1 MYQYFHGLTTQ
12 NPYICDKL
20 VTINCIK
27 DINSKLTTM
36 KKNIANSMMRWALVV
51 LIAFAMPSVASAQF
65 GKLKN
70 TVKSTV
76 KSETKEKTNS
86 SSSGAPDF
94 FKKKQAQSGAEAK
107 AKTEEKEEESKSGWN
122 NKKATDEDIYG
133 ANQFEEANKRK
144 QEAAAKQ
151 AEEREARKKA
161 GCKIVES
168 RRDNQIGS
176 WHGSENKMV
185 STVDGESYIF
195 DAAAGVIRTESGKTV
210 ATINN
215 GEMSIPSIDAKIK
228 INSSGGITIN
238 GESCGKATRQD
249 LYLYGRRFGWLS
261 CEAPREMVTFF
272 FLTQTPYGTPEA
284 RANMKRTQY
293 MDGNFMD
300 ANGSRL
306 GYIKGGAIFNNNRLY
321 PKQGNM
327 HYDDDETVIAD
338 TQYRVGAFQY
348 DGTVN
353 DNNGNK
359 IGQVKDNGDILN
371 VSGKKVA
378 HVASDGKITDAA
390 GKFLVQFSGDR
401 PVAAAVAYWFF
412 FKSKIR

>member
-1 MYQYFHGLTTQ
+1 MKQ
-12 NPYICDKL
+12 N
-20 VTINCIK
+20 
-27 DINSKLTTM
+27 
-36 KKNIANSMMRWALVV
+36 ANQVMRWILLVF
-51 LIAFAMPSVASAQF
+51 IAFAMPSMASAQF
-65 GKLKN
+65 GGLKKA
-70 TVKSTV
+70 VKSTV
-76 KSETKEKTNS
+76 KSTTKEETKS

-94 FKKKQAQSGAEAK
+94 YKKKQAQSEAEAK

-176 WHGSENKMV
+176 WHSSENKMV

-210 ATINN
+210 ATLNN
-215 GEMSIPSIDAKIK
+215 GELNIPSIDAKIK

-284 RANMKRTQY
+284 RANMKRTQF
-293 MDGNFMD
+293 MDGTFLN
-300 ANGSRL
+300 AAGSRI
-306 GYIKGGAIFNNNRLY
+306 GYIKGGQILNNDRLF
-321 PKQGNM
+321 PRQGNL

-338 TQYRVGAFQY
+338 ANYRVGALQY

-353 DNNGNK
+353 DNSGNK
-359 IGQVKDNGDILN
+359 IGQVKENGDILN
-371 VSGKKVA
+371 VAGKKVA
-378 HVASDGKITDAA
+378 HVAADGKITDAA

-401 PVAAAVAYWFF
+401 PMAAAVAYYFF
-412 FKSKIR
+412 FKSKIK

>member
-1 MYQYFHGLTTQ
+1 MKQ
-12 NPYICDKL
+12 N
-20 VTINCIK
+20 
-27 DINSKLTTM
+27 
-36 KKNIANSMMRWALVV
+36 ANQVMRWILLVF
-51 LIAFAMPSVASAQF
+51 IAFAMPNVASAQF
-65 GKLKN
+65 GGLKKA
-70 TVKSTV
+70 VKSTA
-76 KSETKEKTNS
+76 KTTTKEETKS

-94 FKKKQAQSGAEAK
+94 FKKKQAQSNTNTEAK
-107 AKTEEKEEESKSGWN
+107 AEETKEPETKTT
-122 NKKATDEDIYG
+122 ADEDPYG
-133 ANQFEEANKRK
+133 GNQVEMLMKRK
-144 QEAAAKQ
+144 QEASAKQ
-151 AEEREARKKA
+151 NEERAARKAA

-176 WHGSENKMV
+176 WHSSENKMV

-195 DAAAGVIRTESGKTV
+195 DAAAGVIRTGSGKTV

-272 FLTQTPYGTPEA
+272 LLTQTPYGTPEA
-284 RANMKRTQY
+284 RANMKRTQF
-293 MDGNFMD
+293 MDGTFLN
-300 ANGSRL
+300 AAGSRI
-306 GYIKGGAIFNNNRLY
+306 GYIKGGQILNNDRLF
-321 PKQGNM
+321 PRQGNM

-338 TQYRVGAFQY
+338 ANYRVGALLY

-359 IGQVKDNGDILN
+359 IGQVKENGDILN
-371 VSGKKVA
+371 ISGKKVA
-378 HVASDGKITDAA
+378 HVGTDGKITDAA

-401 PVAAAVAYWFF
+401 PVAAAVAYYFF
-412 FKSKIR
+412 FKSKIK

>member
-1 MYQYFHGLTTQ
+1 
-12 NPYICDKL
+12 
-20 VTINCIK
+20 
-27 DINSKLTTM
+27 M
-36 KKNIANSMMRWALVV
+36 KKQANNIMRWVLLV
-51 LIAFAMPSVASAQF
+51 LLAFAMPSMASAQF
-65 GKLKN
+65 GGLKKA
-70 TVKSTV
+70 VKSTV
-76 KSETKEKTNS
+76 KSTTKEETKS

-94 FKKKQAQSGAEAK
+94 YKKKQAQSEAEAK

-176 WHGSENKMV
+176 WHSSENKMV

-215 GEMSIPSIDAKIK
+215 GEMSIPSIDTKIK

-284 RANMKRTQY
+284 RANMKRTQF
-293 MDGNFMD
+293 MDGTYLN
-300 ANGSRL
+300 AAGSRI
-306 GYIKGGAIFNNNRLY
+306 GYIKGGQILNNNSLFPR
-321 PKQGNM
+321 QGNL

-338 TQYRVGAFQY
+338 ANYRVGALQY

-359 IGQVKDNGDILN
+359 IGQVKENGDILN
-371 VSGKKVA
+371 ISGKKVA
-378 HVASDGKITDAA
+378 HVGADGKVTDAA

-401 PVAAAVAYWFF
+401 PVIAAVAYYFF
-412 FKSKIR
+412 FKSKIK

>member
-1 MYQYFHGLTTQ
+1 MKQ
-12 NPYICDKL
+12 N
-20 VTINCIK
+20 
-27 DINSKLTTM
+27 
-36 KKNIANSMMRWALVV
+36 ANQVMRWILLVF
-51 LIAFAMPSVASAQF
+51 IAFAMPNVASAQF
-65 GKLKN
+65 GGLKKA
-70 TVKSTV
+70 VKSTA
-76 KSETKEKTNS
+76 KTTTKEETKS

-94 FKKKQAQSGAEAK
+94 FKKKQAQSEAEAK

-133 ANQFEEANKRK
+133 ANQFEEMNKRK

-176 WHGSENKMV
+176 WHSSENKMV

-284 RANMKRTQY
+284 RANMKRTQF
-293 MDGNFMD
+293 MDGTYLN
-300 ANGSRL
+300 AAGSRI
-306 GYIKGGAIFNNNRLY
+306 GYIKGGQIINNDRLF
-321 PKQGNM
+321 PRQGNL

-338 TQYRVGAFQY
+338 ANYRVGALQY

-359 IGQVKDNGDILN
+359 IGQVKENGDILN

-378 HVASDGKITDAA
+378 HVGADGKVTDAA

-401 PVAAAVAYWFF
+401 PVIAAVAYYFF
-412 FKSKIR
+412 FKSKIK

>member
-12 NPYICDKL
+12 NSYICDKL

-27 DINSKLTTM
+27 DINSKLTIM

-94 FKKKQAQSGAEAK
+94 FKKKQQQQNTETTKEAEPETPPTTTSDADPYGGNQVEQLMARKRAASAQQDA
-107 AKTEEKEEESKSGWN
+107 
-122 NKKATDEDIYG
+122 
-133 ANQFEEANKRK
+133 
-144 QEAAAKQ
+144 
-151 AEEREARKKA
+151 EREARAKA
-161 GCKIVES
+161 GSKIIEC
-168 RRDNQIGS
+168 RRDQQIGS
-176 WHGSENKMV
+176 WHYKENKIV
-185 STVDGESYIF
+185 STLDGESYIF
-195 DAAAGVIRTESGKTV
+195 DAAKGVIRTESGKTV
-210 ATINN
+210 ATLTDD
-215 GEMSIPSIDAKIK
+215 GLDIPGIDAKVK
-228 INSSGGITIN
+228 LASGGGISIN
-238 GESCGKATRQD
+238 GESIGKVTSQD
-249 LYLYGRRFGWLS
+249 VYIYGRRLGNFFS
-261 CEAPREMVTFF
+261 EAPKQMVAF
-272 FLTQTPYGTPEA
+272 FLLFNYAQPEV